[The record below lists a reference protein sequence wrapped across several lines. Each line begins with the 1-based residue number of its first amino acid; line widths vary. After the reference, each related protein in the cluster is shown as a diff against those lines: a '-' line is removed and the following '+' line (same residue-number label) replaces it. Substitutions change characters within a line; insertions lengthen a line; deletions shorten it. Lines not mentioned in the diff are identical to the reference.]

1 MTLTKHPKA
10 VSLFVKRVPIG
21 PGALAARERGIA
33 VLLAAKFPP
42 QLAARGHTAIAHF
55 VVGFALQQPLD
66 ETADSERASQLRD
79 YYRSLDSR
87 TYPASTTVAELLPGA
102 TIDEEF
108 EFGLNLIIDGLETAL
123 RRRR

>member
-1 MTLTKHPKA
+1 MTLTEHPKA

-21 PGALAARERGIA
+21 LGALAARERGIA
-33 VLLAAKFPP
+33 VLPAAKFPP
-42 QLAARGHTAIAHF
+42 QQAARGYTAIAHF

-87 TYPASTTVAELLPGA
+87 TYPASTTVAEQLPGA